1 MIPARELDRR
11 VDEAVGILEKS
22 GITAANRRVLSNAI
36 QITFNDK
43 SRICGINF
51 YYSKKNGFSVV
62 TGGGDSQF
70 SQEIKGILLS
80 DDTEMPDGTW
90 AGSDEAGKGDYMGP
104 LTVAAVYV
112 NRQRAEKYRSIGI
125 TDSKVL
131 SNDRVKEYARTIRD
145 TSDGYFSIVSVSP
158 FAYNTRF
165 NELSKKG
172 KNSLDLLAECHAEAI
187 RELLKMNPMPQRVI
201 IDRFC
206 NEKRISHLLPE
217 GDYRLE
223 LRIRGESDP
232 AVAAASILARDEYL
246 NGLDRI
252 SRKFGIKAT
261 SGSGR
266 ETDKVARMFVNE
278 FGADIL
284 DEVAKV
290 HFRNTLKVL
299 SLFG

>member
-1 MIPARELDRR
+1 MIPAGELDRR

-22 GITAANRRVLSNAI
+22 GITAADRRVLSNGI

-51 YYSKKNGFSVV
+51 YYSKKKGFSVV
-62 TGGGDSQF
+62 AGGGDSQF

-80 DDTEMPDGTW
+80 DDTKMPDSTW
-90 AGSDEAGKGDYMGP
+90 VGSDEAGKGDYMGP

-131 SNDRVKEYARTIRD
+131 SNDTVREYARTIRD

-158 FAYNTRF
+158 LVYNTRF

-187 RELLKMNPMPQRVI
+187 RELFKKNPEPRCVVI
-201 IDRFC
+201 DKFC

-217 GDYRLE
+217 GKYRLD

-232 AVAAASILARDEYL
+232 AVAAASVLARDAYL
-246 NGLDRI
+246 SGLDSI

-284 DEVAKV
+284 DEIAKV

-299 SLFG
+299 SLFS